1 MDRKTAYALVLILL
15 TATGAWLLEISTPHG
30 LGLTDDAISYIA
42 ASRALLAGQ
51 GFTRIWLATGLEP
64 ITHWPPFYSFSLA
77 IISSILKIDPYRSA
91 RVLNVL
97 IFGVN
102 AGVLGLLGYKM
113 TKSSQQNPKGF
124 KRASTKPEK
133 TSSKPL
139 DIKNVSIKPFGFE
152 PYLAGLLLATLFLLN
167 SSLLRLHAQALSEP
181 LYLFISLLAF
191 LAFYRVFSPIPSTNS
206 GQRPTFPRRG
216 KEKVLPP
223 SGGVKGGKWLII
235 TGIITGISYL
245 TRYAALSLIATFI
258 VAIFILFP
266 TWKKRFISLA
276 YFLAGVL
283 PFTLAWMLRNKIVG
297 GTATNRMIVWH
308 PVTLANAGRG
318 LRSLFQF
325 ILPYFETPEY
335 SILAI
340 FLLIFLISLLI
351 WVLPRGIKYFL
362 KPEKNAR
369 PEIISFTTVLYI
381 FGYLGSLLVSLS
393 YFDAATPLNDRIL
406 SPIYVA
412 ILIMLV
418 YFIHKLYEAG
428 KILPRLLA
436 ISLAL
441 FLLTT
446 SFIAKNRT
454 VVELQESA
462 LGFASWRWSE
472 STVMEAIRDLPD
484 DVEVYTNQPPAVYFW
499 TNRPVYAIWGSEQS
513 DTIRSGKGVLAIFY
527 PPDREAPKYQIWLT
541 EITQGLEPIQ
551 KSGLGNLYR
560 KVE

>member
-1 MDRKTAYALVLILL
+1 MDRKTAYALVLILF
-15 TATGAWLLEISTPHG
+15 TATGAWLLKISTPHG
-30 LGLTDDAISYIA
+30 LGLTDDAISYVA

-64 ITHWPPFYSFSLA
+64 ITHWPPFYPFSLA
-77 IISSILKIDPYRSA
+77 TISALLKMDPYRSA

-97 IFGVN
+97 IFGAN
-102 AGVLGLLGYKM
+102 AGILGVLGYKM
-113 TKSSQQNPKGF
+113 TKPSPRSDDFSRLARNEKGL
-124 KRASTKPEK
+124 
-133 TSSKPL
+133 KPL
-139 DIKNVSIKPFGFE
+139 LQGSFLSGI
-152 PYLAGLLLATLFLLN
+152 LLSTLFLLN

-191 LAFYRVFSPIPSTNS
+191 LAFYSVFEI
-206 GQRPTFPRRG
+206 
-216 KEKVLPP
+216 LPP
-223 SGGVKGGKWLII
+223 LGGVRGGKWLII
-235 TGIITGISYL
+235 TGILTGISYL

-266 TWKKRFISLA
+266 TWKKRFTSLA

-283 PFTLAWMLRNKIVG
+283 PFTLAWMLRNKIIG

-308 PVTLANAGRG
+308 PATLANARRG

-335 SILAI
+335 TFLAI
-340 FLLIFLISLLI
+340 FLLIFLIVLLI
-351 WVLPRGIKYFL
+351 WALPRGIKYFL
-362 KPEKNAR
+362 KPEKNIR

-418 YFIHKLYEAG
+418 YLIHKLYEAG
-428 KILPRLLA
+428 KILPRILA

-441 FLLTT
+441 FLLAT

-454 VVELQESA
+454 VAELQESA
-462 LGFASWRWSE
+462 TGFASWRWSE
-472 STVMEAIRDLPD
+472 STVMEAIRNLPD

-499 TNRPVYAIWGSEQS
+499 TDRPVYPIWGSEQS
-513 DTIRSGKGVLAIFY
+513 DTIRSGDAVLAIFY
-527 PPDREAPKYQIWLT
+527 PPNRESPKYQAWLA